1 MSAILNLLSSIL
13 NPAENYL
20 KQREE
25 KQLKTGISMTYK
37 FVGKAVPRLEGAEKV
52 SGKLRYAADYEIPG
66 SICAKILR
74 AHLPHARILRI
85 ETSMAAQLPG
95 VHAVITGADIPPVMV
110 GLRMKDMPPLARE
123 RVRYAG
129 EPVAAVAADSA
140 EIAEEALG
148 LIDVRYEELPF
159 VTDPVEAIRPGAPVL
174 HDNPAQYKNAP
185 ERATELPNIQSYG
198 RWSNGDLEAGFKNA
212 ARVFEHTFRTPLG
225 FHGYIEPH
233 ACTVQVHDDGRI
245 EIWAS
250 NKAPFTLRDRFARDL
265 NLDPAKVKVHIL
277 PVGGDFGGKTSVLEA
292 PLCYF
297 LAERTRR
304 PVRMVLD
311 YSEELTAV
319 SHRHP
324 AVITLRTGVD
334 SDGKLCALHARA
346 VFSGGGYAAL
356 KANAEVTVQGPRRV
370 ASYYRIPAIQV
381 ETICAYTNQVPCT
394 QTRTPGSPQ
403 TTFAMESQIDI
414 IARELGLDPV
424 AFRMKNLLDAGE
436 ATPFGQKLK
445 GIVVKETLKKA
456 LDTAGWKK
464 PKAKNTGRG
473 VAVYERPS
481 GAGKSGAAITIESDG
496 SVIVHLGVPD
506 VGPGIH
512 TVVQQIISEVL
523 GLPRERVSIRV
534 EDTDISP
541 YDSGTGGSKST
552 NSVGTAAYQAVS
564 EIKEKIVGLAAARL
578 SCKPEDIK
586 TANGRYAFPG
596 QKEMSFAELM
606 RMAMEQ
612 NQGAIKHLS
621 VYEPSRAP
629 ITSFAAQVAEV
640 EVDSGTGEVKVKKLT
655 TVHDSGT
662 VLNRLSYQGQI
673 DGGVVTGLGFALME
687 DNSLVDGRMVTANLG
702 EFKMATIADVPKL
715 TTVLM
720 EDAAGPVPFQGKAIA
735 EIPNVPTAAAVAN
748 AIEDAVG
755 VRLYDL
761 PLTSEKIYAAL
772 NKR

>member
-1 MSAILNLLSSIL
+1 MA
-13 NPAENYL
+13 
-20 KQREE
+20 
-25 KQLKTGISMTYK
+25 YK
-37 FVGKAVPRLEGAEKV
+37 IVNKPVPRLEGADKV
-52 SGKLRYAADYEIPG
+52 SGKLRYAADFDIPG
-66 SICAKILR
+66 SLCAKILR
-74 AHLPHARILRI
+74 SHLPHARIVGI
-85 ETSMAAQLPG
+85 DTAMAAQLPG
-95 VHAVITGADIPPVMV
+95 VHAVITGSDLPPVLV

-123 RVRYAG
+123 FVRYVG
-129 EPVAAVAADSA
+129 EPVAAVAADTV
-140 EIAEEALG
+140 EIAEEALA
-148 LIDVRYEELPF
+148 LIEVKYAELPF
-159 VTDPVEAIRPGAPVL
+159 VTDPIEAIQPGAPVL
-174 HDNPAQYKNAP
+174 HDHPAQYKNAP
-185 ERATELPNIQSYG
+185 ERTTELPNIQSYG
-198 RWSNGDLEAGFKNA
+198 EWSNGDLEAGFNKA
-212 ARVFEHTFRTPLG
+212 ARIFEHTFRTPLG

-265 NLDPAKVKVHIL
+265 NLDPSTVKVHIL
-277 PVGGDFGGKTSVLEA
+277 PVGGDFGGKTSVVEA
-292 PLCYF
+292 PICYF

-311 YSEELTAV
+311 YGEELTAV

-334 SDGKLCALHARA
+334 GEGNLCALHARA

-370 ASYYRIPAIQV
+370 ASYYRIPAIRV

-414 IARELGLDPV
+414 IARELGMDPV
-424 AFRMKNLLDAGE
+424 AFRMKNLLNDGE

-445 GIVVKETLKKA
+445 GIVVKEILKKA
-456 LDTAGWKK
+456 LAVAGWTK
-464 PKAKNTGRG
+464 PKPVHTGRG

-481 GAGKSGAAITIESDG
+481 GAGKSGAAISVHADG
-496 SVIVHLGVPD
+496 SVTVDLGVPD

-512 TVVQQIISEVL
+512 TVVQQIVSEVL
-523 GLPRERVSIRV
+523 EMARERVRIRV
-534 EDTDISP
+534 ADTDTSP

-564 EIKEKIVGLAAARL
+564 EIKEKILALAAERL
-578 SCKPEDIK
+578 GCKREDMK
-586 TANGRYAFPG
+586 ESNGRYAAPG
-596 QKEMSFAELM
+596 HRAMPFQELI
-606 RMAMEQ
+606 RLAVEQ
-612 NQGAIKHLS
+612 NRGTLTLLS
-621 VYEPSRAP
+621 TYEPSRAP
-629 ITSFAAQVAEV
+629 ITSFAVQVAEV
-640 EVDSGTGEVKVKKLT
+640 SVDRATGQAKVAKLT

-662 VLNRLSYQGQI
+662 ILNHLSYQGQI

-687 DNSLVDGRMVTANLG
+687 DNSLVDGKMITTNLG
-702 EFKMATIADVPKL
+702 EFKMATAADVPPL
-715 TTVLM
+715 RTVLM
-720 EDAAGPVPFQGKAIA
+720 ESPNGPIPYHGKAIA
-735 EIPNVPTAAAVAN
+735 EIPNVPTAAAIAN

-761 PLTSEKIYAAL
+761 PLTSEKIHAAL